1 MAQRRR
7 KAVAKIQTYLG
18 SEGTCRMYGFGVVGP
33 EPRRS
38 MLLIVGGVVAF
49 CLGILVLTGVVIYP
63 GLLALY
69 IVRRVVNTP
78 RGVAIADQGVAVAGE
93 SVWNAKPTGIVARFP
108 LEQIYAVVGQT
119 NTHVCIQLGN
129 DQVWLRRKEHE
140 ILVAAVQTVR
150 AQSAH
155 MQTA

>member
-1 MAQRRR
+1 MAQRRA
-7 KAVAKIQTYLG
+7 KAVAKIQNLLG

-38 MLLIVGGVVAF
+38 MFVIVGSVVAF
-49 CLGILVLTGVVIYP
+49 CVGIAVLTGVVIFP

-69 IVRRVVNTP
+69 IVRWVVNTP
-78 RGVAIADQGVAVAGE
+78 RGVAIADQGVAVTSE
-93 SVWNAKPTGIVARFP
+93 SMWNAKPTGIVARFP
-108 LEQIYAVVGQT
+108 LEQIYAVAGQT
-119 NTHVCIQLGN
+119 TTHVCVQFGN

-150 AQSAH
+150 MQSAP
-155 MQTA
+155 MQTG